1 MMLILSWRERR
12 GNTLSYSDKSSG
24 SSPCVM
30 TRISQAQYIHTISPW
45 LCKKRDYWPWNL
57 FKMNIGIGIT
67 SYDCTQF
74 LKIQLRWKE
83 NLPSNLWFIE
93 GSFGFVCFNILS
105 DSIAVSVSDSYGI
118 RKNKKATYIH
128 DKIYNKTRKMP
139 FMEIFLFAM
148 GCFRLVR
155 LYFSTNTIN

>member
-1 MMLILSWRERR
+1 MIYWGQLRLCLLFYSFCFHSCFCFWQLWNQKEQKSKQRE
-12 GNTLSYSDKSSG
+12 N
-24 SSPCVM
+24 
-30 TRISQAQYIHTISPW
+30 
-45 LCKKRDYWPWNL
+45 YWPWNL
-57 FKMNIGIGIT
+57 FKMNISIGIT
-67 SYDCTQF
+67 SYSNDCTQF
-74 LKIQLRWKE
+74 LKIQRWKE